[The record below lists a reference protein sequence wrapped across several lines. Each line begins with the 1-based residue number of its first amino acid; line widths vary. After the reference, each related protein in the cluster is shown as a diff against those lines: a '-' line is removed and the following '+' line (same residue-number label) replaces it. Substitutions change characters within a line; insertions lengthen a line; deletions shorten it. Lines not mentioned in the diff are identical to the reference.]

1 MTQTTAAPAPPDPAK
16 KVRLVLWILL
26 GVIVT
31 AGVIWY
37 AVYREPQES
46 TRVNQAE
53 LDYIA
58 AGGGFARDRM
68 VQTPLSWTNILRVAR
83 LRPILT
89 ISLAQF
95 CGNTVLTFF
104 LIDFV
109 NYLATQRQMGWP
121 CRVYHP
127 QLLTARTFRV
137 SSRFEKHLIFYQAY
151 SERIEILRVVH
162 GSQDLAALF
171 DKEGID

>member
-1 MTQTTAAPAPPDPAK
+1 VTFGYVVRPRADRDIDEIADYLAEEAGLETGLQFLSEIYQTFG
-16 KVRLVLWILL
+16 L
-26 GVIVT
+26 
-31 AGVIWY
+31 
-37 AVYREPQES
+37 
-46 TRVNQAE
+46 
-53 LDYIA
+53 
-58 AGGGFARDRM
+58 
-68 VQTPLSWTNILRVAR
+68 
-83 LRPILT
+83 
-89 ISLAQF
+89 
-95 CGNTVLTFF
+95 
-104 LIDFV
+104 
-109 NYLATQRQMGWP
+109 LATQRQMGWP